1 MSPALTSQY
10 FENGDIRLHYMS
22 GGDRHAPLMVFLHG
36 FPEFWIAWEPVFSA
50 FAQDY
55 HLVAPDQ
62 RGFNL
67 SSKPSSAAD
76 YDTKHMVADLLAL
89 IDNLSPNQPII
100 LCGHDWGASVAY
112 AFAMRHGVRVE
123 KLIIANG
130 VHPMCFQKALFAGG
144 AQNKGSQYMNRLRE
158 PGMAEIMSA
167 NGYKKMFG
175 MLEGFSPTP
184 WLTDDIRARYLEA
197 WSQPGALEAMLN
209 WYRASPMIVPP
220 IDAVPKEMIFDDSQ
234 RRKYRIAMPH
244 LLIWGMDDPALL
256 PEARADLHEFCDD
269 LQVVEIAGA
278 DHWIIHSHGER
289 VAAEMQKFL
298 TAQSN

>member
-1 MSPALTSQY
+1 MTYSLSSQY
-10 FENGDIRLHYMS
+10 FDHGDVRLHYMS
-22 GGDRHAPLMVFLHG
+22 GGNPQAPLMVFLHG
-36 FPEFWIAWEPVFSA
+36 FPEFWIAWEPVFSS

-67 SSKPSSAAD
+67 SSKPEGVAS

-89 IDNLSPNQPII
+89 IDHLSPDQPII

-112 AFAMRHGVRVE
+112 AFAMRHGGRVE

-144 AQNKGSQYMNRLRE
+144 AQTKGSQYMNRLRE
-158 PGMAEIMSA
+158 PGMEEAMAA
-167 NGYKKMFG
+167 NSCKKLFG
-175 MLEGFSPTP
+175 MLEGFSPAP
-184 WLTDDIRARYLEA
+184 WLSKDLRARYLDA
-197 WSQPGALEAMLN
+197 WTQPGALAAMLN
-209 WYRASPMIVPP
+209 WYKASPMIVPP
-220 IDAVPKEMIFDDSQ
+220 LDAPAKEIKFDDAQ
-234 RRKYRIAMPH
+234 RQKYRIAMPH

-256 PEARADLHEFCDD
+256 PEARADLPEFCDD
-269 LQVVEIAGA
+269 LSVVEVEGA

-289 VAAEMQKFL
+289 VADEMKNFL
-298 TAQSN
+298 AS